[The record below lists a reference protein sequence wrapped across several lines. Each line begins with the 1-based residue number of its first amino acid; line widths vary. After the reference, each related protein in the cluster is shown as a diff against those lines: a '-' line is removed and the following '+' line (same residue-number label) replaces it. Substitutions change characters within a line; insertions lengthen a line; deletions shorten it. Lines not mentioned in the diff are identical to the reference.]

1 MTRIR
6 KPTLEEEARAIVL
19 LAFRNG
25 PIEGVHA
32 GRARCPGC
40 KRSGITDAEMKQ
52 INKVAVN
59 RVWMLLK
66 MRVRNPQLYR
76 ASVLYGSV
84 SASDWDAPEEDV
96 QWEIA
101 NAFFGMKWFTG
112 RELLGST
119 KQSARPLSKSSE
131 PTVRTRRNSE
141 GNKQSLTRLRITD
154 SHPIR

>member
-1 MTRIR
+1 MTRIG
-6 KPTLEEEARAIVL
+6 KPTLEEEAKAIVL

-66 MRVRNPQLYR
+66 MREMNPQLYR
-76 ASVLYGSV
+76 ASVLYGSGET
-84 SASDWDAPEEDV
+84 SHWDPPEEER
-96 QWEIA
+96 QWAIA
-101 NAFFGMKWFTG
+101 RAYLGAALFGPRKRPTRPKSKVG
-112 RELLGST
+112 RSSGKEFV
-119 KQSARPLSKSSE
+119 RHSK
-131 PTVRTRRNSE
+131 
-141 GNKQSLTRLRITD
+141 
-154 SHPIR
+154 